1 MQRFF
6 LLAVLCFLTFPLH
19 AGAEPVSNIAA
30 VVNDD
35 IITTYQLER
44 ELQKNDKVAGAEAKR
59 QALDKMI
66 EKLLLQQ
73 RIKELGLKV
82 SEEELEAAIL
92 DVQKQNRFTRP
103 QLEDALR
110 QQGLSFAEYQENLRS
125 QILQFKLLAREVQS
139 KVEVTNQEVRDYFRD
154 HIDAF
159 RLPPSMRLS
168 RLTFPLPEKAGEEK
182 IAVVRQQAEAAREQL
197 LQGENITVVQAE
209 NGAEGGDMGVVRKE
223 DLTDAFARAVLD
235 LGAGEVSAVIE
246 TPPGF
251 HLLLVTERT
260 EGQIRHFD
268 SVKNEITKILS
279 DKKSEAGV
287 KKWAEEL
294 RKKATIE
301 IRL

>member
-6 LLAVLCFLTFPLH
+6 LLTVLCCFIFPLR
-19 AGAEPVSNIAA
+19 AGGETVSQVAA
-30 VVNDD
+30 VVNDE

-44 ELQKNDKVAGAEAKR
+44 ELQQIDAAAGEGKKS
-59 QALDKMI
+59 QVLDKMI

-73 RIKELGLKV
+73 RIKELGLKI
-82 SEEELEAAIL
+82 SEEELDAAIL
-92 DVQKQNRFTRP
+92 DVQKQNKFTRA

-110 QQGLSFAEYQENLRS
+110 QQGLSFAEYQENLRG

-154 HIDAF
+154 HIDTF
-159 RLPPSMRLS
+159 RLPPSLRLS

-182 IAVVRQQAEAAREQL
+182 VAAVRRQAEAARERL
-197 LQGENITVVQAE
+197 LQGEDVTIVQAE
-209 NGAEGGDMGVVRKE
+209 SDAEGGDMGVVRKE
-223 DLTDAFARAVLD
+223 DLTAAFARAVLE
-235 LGAGEVSAVIE
+235 LGAGEVSPVIE

-251 HLLLVTERT
+251 HVLLVTERQ

-268 SVKNEITKILS
+268 SVKNEITKILGE
-279 DKKSEAGV
+279 KKSEAGL

-294 RKKATIE
+294 RKNANIE